1 VRVRKGC
8 VVRVSTEPAR
18 SGGHQQP
25 QVRSR
30 HGIQLLGPSTGLETS
45 VSHNVALRNGG
56 WGIAAVPGTHDGGGN
71 RAAGN
76 GNPAQ
81 CLNIVCT

>member
-1 VRVRKGC
+1 M
-8 VVRVSTEPAR
+8 
-18 SGGHQQP
+18 
-25 QVRSR
+25 
-30 HGIQLLGPSTGLETS
+30 
-45 VSHNVALRNGG
+45 
-56 WGIAAVPGTHDGGGN
+56 GIAAVPGTHDGGGN